1 MRVLSFMAEYVKE
14 RKGFFQCMA
23 WQTKKPTYHNAP
35 GLEAV
40 RWLGATNI
48 TFEDEDLGM
57 A

>member
-1 MRVLSFMAEYVKE
+1 MAEYAKE

-40 RWLGATNI
+40 RWLGATDI

-57 A
+57 V